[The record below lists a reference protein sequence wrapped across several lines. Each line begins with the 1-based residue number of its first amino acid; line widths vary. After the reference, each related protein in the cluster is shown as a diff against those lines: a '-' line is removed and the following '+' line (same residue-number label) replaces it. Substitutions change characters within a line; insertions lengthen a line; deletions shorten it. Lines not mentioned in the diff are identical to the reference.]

1 MQDRDPARDN
11 GEASSDREGEE
22 QPSQSLREE
31 GEDGEDL
38 MDNME
43 A

>member
-1 MQDRDPARDN
+1 M
-11 GEASSDREGEE
+11 EE
-22 QPSQSLREE
+22 QDHEIDQIPDGSDE
-31 GEDGEDL
+31 GSGEDL

>member
-11 GEASSDREGEE
+11 GEASSDREEEE
-22 QPSQSLREE
+22 QPSQSLR
-31 GEDGEDL
+31 EDGEDL